1 MSIAD
6 PIKRPP
12 PFGKAKFFAVVLGAL
27 AGSLTLAIETISSVS
42 DFRAIGATQR
52 ILYALLFPGIFAS
65 TSLGGEANTGLMWIA
80 AGINAVIYFALAW
93 IACRLTVNIYNR

>member
-12 PFGKAKFFAVVLGAL
+12 PFGRANLFSVALGAL
-27 AGSLTLAIETISSVS
+27 AGSLTLAIEKISSVS

-65 TSLGGEANTGLMWIA
+65 TSIGGDASGAQMWIA
-80 AGINAVIYFALAW
+80 AGINCLIYFALAW
-93 IACRLTVNIYNR
+93 IACRLIVNFYSR